1 MEIQVTSICMLV
13 VVSGTKFPLTFP
25 LFSPGPDA
33 ENDYLCKV
41 CMDSAVDCV
50 FLNCG
55 HMLTC
60 VKCGRQLSEC
70 PVCRQYIVKVIH
82 AFRV

>member
-1 MEIQVTSICMLV
+1 MSFDLPLSDIMIDDI
-13 VVSGTKFPLTFP
+13 FPPTE
-25 LFSPGPDA
+25 A
-33 ENDYLCKV
+33 EHDYLCKI

-60 VKCGRQLSEC
+60 VKCGRQLTEC
-70 PVCRQYIVKVIH
+70 PVCRQYIVKAIH